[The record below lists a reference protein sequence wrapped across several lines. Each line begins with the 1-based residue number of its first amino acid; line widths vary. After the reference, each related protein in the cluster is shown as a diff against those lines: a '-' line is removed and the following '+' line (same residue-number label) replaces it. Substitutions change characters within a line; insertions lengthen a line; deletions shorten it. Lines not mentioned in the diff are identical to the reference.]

1 MNFRDERN
9 VIYEY
14 RMEEL
19 EPMWNQTRP
28 GEGRIQYTYLSPG
41 TYTLEIRACEDGMF
55 SPVKSVQVCIAPPW
69 YWSTVAK
76 LVYTLFIIGVGYL
89 LYIAA
94 RRKRRE
100 EIGEMKLQ
108 FFINIA
114 HEIRSPLTLMTS
126 PLEKLL
132 KKDNDAD
139 TNKSL
144 QTIKYNTNRIL
155 NLLNQ
160 LLDIRRI
167 DKGQMIIRCVE
178 TDMQAFIN
186 ELLDVFS
193 EQAKQ
198 KDIRLEAEFAE
209 RLPKV
214 WIDPNNFDKVL
225 VNLLTN
231 ALKYT
236 PSGGTVEV
244 CVKVGHD
251 VHESGALQDYMEISI
266 SDTGKGL
273 SEKELKKIFERFYQ
287 GGANQA
293 TTPLGFGIGL
303 NLCQSLVKLHHGV
316 IFAENR
322 KEVKGSRF
330 VVRLPL
336 GCKHLR
342 KEELASSEETVPYAV
357 REEVKPEYDW
367 HVETEKGEKSRTNY
381 HVLVIDDDDDLRKFL
396 VDSLSVY
403 YRVDTAINGM
413 DGLKKAITKQP
424 DIVISDVMMP
434 AMDGIQML
442 KELKKNINTNHIP
455 VILLTSKTE
464 FANRIE
470 GLEQGADAYLGKPF
484 SVEELYTLI
493 GNLIANRIR
502 LKGKYS
508 GSSTQEGKRMPIV
521 LQSNDEVL
529 MERIMKVI
537 NKNLNN
543 PMLSVE
549 MLTQEVGMSRTHLH
563 RRIKGMTGLTPSD
576 FIRNIRLIQAA
587 ELLKKKDITVTQV
600 AYTVGFSSQ
609 THFSSSFKKMY
620 GISPTEY
627 KEANEE

>member
-1 MNFRDERN
+1 M
-9 VIYEY
+9 
-14 RMEEL
+14 
-19 EPMWNQTRP
+19 
-28 GEGRIQYTYLSPG
+28 
-41 TYTLEIRACEDGMF
+41 
-55 SPVKSVQVCIAPPW
+55 
-69 YWSTVAK
+69 
-76 LVYTLFIIGVGYL
+76 
-89 LYIAA
+89 
-94 RRKRRE
+94 
-100 EIGEMKLQ
+100 
-108 FFINIA
+108 
-114 HEIRSPLTLMTS
+114 
-126 PLEKLL
+126 
-132 KKDNDAD
+132 
-139 TNKSL
+139 
-144 QTIKYNTNRIL
+144 

-287 GGANQA
+287 GGANQT

-484 SVEELYTLI
+484 SVEELHTLI

-508 GSSTQEGKRMPIV
+508 GSSTQEGKRAPIV
-521 LQSNDEVL
+521 LQSSDEML
-529 MERIMKVI
+529 MDRIMKVI

-549 MLTQEVGMSRTHLH
+549 MLTQEVGMSRTHLY

-609 THFSSSFKKMY
+609 THFSSAFKKMY

>member
-155 NLLNQ
+155 ILLNQ

-193 EQAKQ
+193 EQAIQ
-198 KDIRLEAEFAE
+198 KDIRLEAEFAD

-236 PSGGTVEV
+236 PGGGTVEV

-381 HVLVIDDDDDLRKFL
+381 HVLVIDDDDDLRKFWL
-396 VDSLSVY
+396 TVCRYIIVWIQPSMVW
-403 YRVDTAINGM
+403 M
-413 DGLKKAITKQP
+413 D
-424 DIVISDVMMP
+424 
-434 AMDGIQML
+434 
-442 KELKKNINTNHIP
+442 
-455 VILLTSKTE
+455 
-464 FANRIE
+464 
-470 GLEQGADAYLGKPF
+470 
-484 SVEELYTLI
+484 
-493 GNLIANRIR
+493 
-502 LKGKYS
+502 
-508 GSSTQEGKRMPIV
+508 
-521 LQSNDEVL
+521 
-529 MERIMKVI
+529 
-537 NKNLNN
+537 
-543 PMLSVE
+543 
-549 MLTQEVGMSRTHLH
+549 
-563 RRIKGMTGLTPSD
+563 
-576 FIRNIRLIQAA
+576 
-587 ELLKKKDITVTQV
+587 
-600 AYTVGFSSQ
+600 
-609 THFSSSFKKMY
+609 
-620 GISPTEY
+620 
-627 KEANEE
+627 

>member
-287 GGANQA
+287 GGANQT

-303 NLCQSLVKLHHGV
+303 NLCQLLVKLHHGV

-609 THFSSSFKKMY
+609 THFSSAFKKMY

>member
-484 SVEELYTLI
+484 SVEELHTLI

-609 THFSSSFKKMY
+609 THFSSAFKKMY